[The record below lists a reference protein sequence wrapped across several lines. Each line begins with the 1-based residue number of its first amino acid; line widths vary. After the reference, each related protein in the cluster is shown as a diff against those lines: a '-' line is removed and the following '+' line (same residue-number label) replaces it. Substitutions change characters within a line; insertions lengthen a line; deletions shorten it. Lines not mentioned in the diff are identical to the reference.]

1 MEDVVRTY
9 DVPGD
14 NSCFFGLQ
22 DGRTRAHTIIHSPRV
37 GNHQRISD
45 LSKILLKAQLHVR
58 SILGHHDLNP
68 GG

>member
-22 DGRTRAHTIIHSPRV
+22 DGRTRVHTIIHSPRV
-37 GNHQRISD
+37 GNQQRISD
-45 LSKILLKAQLHVR
+45 RSKILLEAQLHVR
-58 SILGHHDLNP
+58 SILRHQDLNP
-68 GG
+68 SG